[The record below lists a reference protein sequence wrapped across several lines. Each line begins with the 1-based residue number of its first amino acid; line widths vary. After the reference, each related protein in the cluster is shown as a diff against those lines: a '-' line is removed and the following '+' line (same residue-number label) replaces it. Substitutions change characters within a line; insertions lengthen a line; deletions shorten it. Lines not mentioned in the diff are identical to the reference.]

1 MPLTSALTL
10 PGKLPMVK
18 IFQITRTMTLGTDRA
33 FVIPKNAVIVGYVLS
48 GRASDAGTTATL
60 SIGTT
65 SGTPVE
71 HVNAV
76 SVLAAGVGDGVQL
89 LKGVANALVG
99 KGSADTI
106 VYVKYA
112 ETGGASTVG
121 SWNLYCVYLPMSS
134 NQTGI
139 FQ

>member
-18 IFQITRTMTLGTDRA
+18 VFQVTRTMTAGTDRA
-33 FVIPKNAVIVGYVLS
+33 FVIPKNAIIMGYVLS
-48 GRASDAGTTATL
+48 GIASNAGTTATL

-76 SVLAAGVGDGVQL
+76 NVLAAGSGNGVTL
-89 LKGVANALVG
+89 LNGVANALVG
-99 KGSADTI
+99 KAASDTI

-112 ETGGASTVG
+112 ETGGASSTG
-121 SWNLYCVYLPMSS
+121 SWNLYCVYMPTSS

>member
-18 IFQITRTMTLGTDRA
+18 VFQVTRTMTAGTDRA
-33 FVIPKNAVIVGYVLS
+33 FVIPKNAIIMGYVLS
-48 GRASDAGTTATL
+48 GIASNAGTTATL

-76 SVLAAGVGDGVQL
+76 NVLAAGSGNGVTL
-89 LKGVANALVG
+89 LNGVANALVG
-99 KGSADTI
+99 KAASDTI

-112 ETGGASTVG
+112 ETGGASSAG
-121 SWNLYCVYLPMSS
+121 SWNLYCVYMPTSS

>member
-18 IFQITRTMTLGTDRA
+18 VFQVTRSMTLGTDRA
-33 FVIPKNAVIVGYVLS
+33 FVIPKNAIILGYVLS
-48 GRASDAGTTATL
+48 GIASNAGTTATL
-60 SIGTT
+60 SVGTT
-65 SGTPVE
+65 SGAPVE

-76 SVLAAGVGDGVQL
+76 NVLAAGSGNGVSL
-89 LKGVANALVG
+89 LNGVAGAVG
-99 KGSADTI
+99 GKASSDTI
-106 VYVKYA
+106 IYVKYA
-112 ETGGASTVG
+112 ETGGASTLG
-121 SWNLYCVYLPMSS
+121 NWNLYCFYMPTSS